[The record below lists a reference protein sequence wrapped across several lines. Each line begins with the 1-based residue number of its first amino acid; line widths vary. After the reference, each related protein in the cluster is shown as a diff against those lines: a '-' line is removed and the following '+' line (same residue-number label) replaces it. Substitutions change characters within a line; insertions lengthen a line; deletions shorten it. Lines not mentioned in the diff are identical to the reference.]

1 MNKLSALDSYKVS
14 VILEG
19 QLEKLSYLDALKS
32 NMGDEMAEMM
42 SQEITRVMEQQR
54 HLEKE
59 YARLVTLRSELKGL
73 SNKHKLQDIR
83 QEILVSS
90 NLPHDCTFSMHVFN
104 SGPCR
109 KSPRSS
115 RTRPALCAVSSRTTL
130 MSMATRGRSSKTRMT

>member
-1 MNKLSALDSYKVS
+1 MNKLSALDSYKLS

-59 YARLVTLRSELKGL
+59 YARLVTMRSELKGL
-73 SNKHKLQDIR
+73 FNKQKVQDIR
-83 QEILVSS
+83 QEILV
-90 NLPHDCTFSMHVFN
+90 NNILVLILY
-104 SGPCR
+104 R
-109 KSPRSS
+109 KSPKS
-115 RTRPALCAVSSRTTL
+115 
-130 MSMATRGRSSKTRMT
+130 

>member
-90 NLPHDCTFSMHVFN
+90 KLSHECQLIKAFLN
-104 SGPCR
+104 SEIFR
-109 KSPRSS
+109 KSRKSS
-115 RTRPALCAVSSRTTL
+115 RTRLALCAVSSRTTL
-130 MSMATRGRSSKTRMT
+130 MSMAIR

>member
-1 MNKLSALDSYKVS
+1 MNKLSALDSYKMS

-73 SNKHKLQDIR
+73 SNKNKLQDIR
-83 QEILVSS
+83 QEILVTATIQLTQNIESRQGIEGFHS
-90 NLPHDCTFSMHVFN
+90 YPLPSA
-104 SGPCR
+104 SGQPRCR
-109 KSPRSS
+109 WESEENQP
-115 RTRPALCAVSSRTTL
+115 
-130 MSMATRGRSSKTRMT
+130 G

>member
-1 MNKLSALDSYKVS
+1 M
-14 VILEG
+14 
-19 QLEKLSYLDALKS
+19 EKLSYLDALKS

-83 QEILVSS
+83 VEILVSTATTTS
-90 NLPHDCTFSMHVFN
+90 AIINNLNVLTNYELVESGKRAEGFN
-104 SGPCR
+104 THAMPTVAG
-109 KSPRSS
+109 
-115 RTRPALCAVSSRTTL
+115 
-130 MSMATRGRSSKTRMT
+130 

>member
-83 QEILVSS
+83 QEILKVAKELKDSTRT
-90 NLPHDCTFSMHVFN
+90 L
-104 SGPCR
+104 CR
-109 KSPRSS
+109 QLQDNPDVDGNQRKIKQDKNDLIEKLEQLNAEFRELSFGQFR
-115 RTRPALCAVSSRTTL
+115 
-130 MSMATRGRSSKTRMT
+130 

>member
-1 MNKLSALDSYKVS
+1 M
-14 VILEG
+14 
-19 QLEKLSYLDALKS
+19 EKLSYLDALKS

-90 NLPHDCTFSMHVFN
+90 NLPHDNAFSIHV
-104 SGPCR
+104 S
-109 KSPRSS
+109 
-115 RTRPALCAVSSRTTL
+115 
-130 MSMATRGRSSKTRMT
+130 

>member
-90 NLPHDCTFSMHVFN
+90 NLPHDCTFAKHVFN
-104 SGPCR
+104 SC
-109 KSPRSS
+109 
-115 RTRPALCAVSSRTTL
+115 V
-130 MSMATRGRSSKTRMT
+130 

>member
-1 MNKLSALDSYKVS
+1 
-14 VILEG
+14 
-19 QLEKLSYLDALKS
+19 
-32 NMGDEMAEMM
+32 MGDEMAEMM

-90 NLPHDCTFSMHVFN
+90 NLPHDCTLLYVFLN
-104 SGPCR
+104 SEICR
-109 KSPRSS
+109 KSPKSS
-115 RTRPALCAVSSRTTL
+115 RTRPAPCAVSFRTTL
-130 MSMATRGRSSKTRMT
+130 MSMATRARSSRTRMT

>member
-90 NLPHDCTFSMHVFN
+90 NLPHDYAFS
-104 SGPCR
+104 
-109 KSPRSS
+109 
-115 RTRPALCAVSSRTTL
+115 LQVS
-130 MSMATRGRSSKTRMT
+130 